1 MANDKAFHQKKRGKL
16 QRKSK
21 KIRKYNN
28 SILIVCEGEKTEPNY
43 FNSFPITNIEVKAI
57 GTGRNTESLVD
68 EAIRKWIEFASED
81 EFYEKLW
88 CVFDRDSFSKSSY
101 DRAFQKVE
109 IEKQKLNRKYKKKA
123 GRLIDISIAYSN
135 EAFELW
141 YLLHFDYINTALSR
155 SQYKDMLTIRMGKK
169 YKKNDPN
176 IYYFLENLA
185 QETNNQKGQN
195 FAIKNAKQ
203 LIANVTKCLARHSNP
218 STEVYL
224 LVEELNSYMKK

>member
-1 MANDKAFHQKKRGKL
+1 MVNDKLFHKKKRGQL

-21 KIRKYNN
+21 KNRTYKN

-43 FNSFPITNIEVKAI
+43 FNSFPITNIKVKAI
-57 GTGRNTESLVD
+57 GTGQNTESLVD

-88 CVFDRDSFSKSSY
+88 CVFDRDSFSNSSY
-101 DRAFQKVE
+101 NDAFQKVE
-109 IEKQKLNRKYKKKA
+109 NEKRKLNRKYKKKA

-155 SQYKDMLTIRMGKK
+155 SQYKDMLTCRMGKT

-176 IYYFLENLA
+176 IYYFFEKLA
-185 QETNNQKGQN
+185 QETNNQKGQDV
-195 FAIKNAKQ
+195 AIKNAKQ
-203 LIANVTKCLARHSNP
+203 LIANVTKGLARNSNP

-224 LVEELNSYMKK
+224 LVEELNSYIKK